1 MLFLSYE
8 AETGHRYYENCCYF
22 WSVNHKTLC
31 HVSYHIALSYG
42 VTKTSLQV
50 KYKHCSLHTAF
61 VWCDSV
67 ANRYS
72 NRRECPM
79 LLTTPFDL
87 NIITKRKKVAPHL
100 PVDDAAMLKSG
111 TARLIGCGII
121 SNEIKISHEFTSA
134 QTPYFSLHVGLL
146 SCSANIYHPLCGW
159 YMTCNPMHGHDSI
172 LLYVCAHRMIRN
184 RACFV
189 PSHST
194 WPTVA
199 ICHGGR
205 PPFPSTPL
213 HRTINYRGR
222 SMA

>member
-1 MLFLSYE
+1 MVSQRRHYRLS
-8 AETGHRYYENCCYF
+8 TN
-22 WSVNHKTLC
+22 T
-31 HVSYHIALSYG
+31 
-42 VTKTSLQV
+42 
-50 KYKHCSLHTAF
+50 HTAF

-87 NIITKRKKVAPHL
+87 IIITKRKEVAPHL

-121 SNEIKISHEFTSA
+121 SNEITISHEFTSA
-134 QTPYFSLHVGLL
+134 QPPYFSLHVGLL

-159 YMTCNPMHGHDSI
+159 YMTCSPMYVHVSI
-172 LLYVCAHRMIRN
+172 PLYVCAHRMIRN
-184 RACFV
+184 WAFFV
-189 PSHST
+189 PSLST
-194 WPTVA
+194 WPTVT

-205 PPFPSTPL
+205 PPLPL
-213 HRTINYRGR
+213 RPAPPHYQVPGSINGIAYRMDENHCCAQRGYVATVRSASGHGGYYITQRAVREGR
-222 SMA
+222 I